1 MCLYYIGAAEALL
14 RLQDTYKLDT
24 TTLADGV
31 IPAIKNQ
38 HPIDYYDDLNNKH
51 KIIDEND
58 VNSAIDSATKL
69 TMPLTANDC
78 YELGRQAYHQK
89 DYHHTVLWMKEAL
102 RRLNDEY
109 NESPS
114 MANKLRYDRVNILEH
129 LAFASYQLGSL
140 QEAYEYTVDLLD
152 INPNHERARGN
163 LEFFNNELNIS
174 NRLRR
179 IRKGDTN
186 DPDVPDE
193 NSISESTWPLEEN
206 ERDIYEALCRGE
218 NRLHE
223 SIRSKLKC
231 YYLDTSKLLDKFV
244 RLWRIKVEEAYKQ
257 PNIVLFID
265 FMSDDEIEVVK
276 RLAEPMLKRAT
287 VQNYFTGKL
296 ETAKYRISKS
306 AWLTNRDHEIVY
318 RISRRIEAITGL
330 EMDTAEEL
338 QVVNYG
344 IGGHYEPHYDFARR
358 EEPRAFDSLGKHVFV
373 YLFFN
378 ILLSHEKI
386 NI

>member
-1 MCLYYIGAAEALL
+1 M
-14 RLQDTYKLDT
+14 
-24 TTLADGV
+24 LANGV
-31 IPAIKNQ
+31 IPSIKNQ
-38 HPIDYYDDLNNKH
+38 HPIDLKLIH
-51 KIIDEND
+51 DEND
-58 VNSAIDSATKL
+58 GDDVNAIDSATKL

-89 DYHHTVLWMKEAL
+89 DYHHTVLWMKESL
-102 RRLNDEY
+102 RRLDEEY
-109 NESPS
+109 NNDLSS
-114 MANKLRYDRVNILEH
+114 KNDDKSRNDRVNIIEH

-140 QEAYEYTVDLLD
+140 QEAYEYTVDLLEL
-152 INPNHERARGN
+152 NPNHERAKGN

-193 NSISESTWPLEEN
+193 NAINESKWPLEEN
-206 ERDIYEALCRGE
+206 ERDTYEALCRGE
-218 NRLHE
+218 NRIHE

-231 YYLDTSKLLDKFV
+231 YYLDTSKLANKFV
-244 RLWRIKVEEAYKQ
+244 RLWRIKVEEAYKR

-265 FMSDDEIEVVK
+265 FMSDYEIDVVK
-276 RLAEPMLKRAT
+276 RLAEPRLKRAT
-287 VQNYFTGKL
+287 VQNYFTGQL

-306 AWLTNRDHEIVY
+306 AWLTNRDHEVVY
-318 RISRRIEAITGL
+318 RISRRIDAITGL

-358 EEPRAFDSLGKHVFV
+358 EEPRAFDSLGK
-373 YLFFN
+373 LF
-378 ILLSHEKI
+378 LV
-386 NI
+386 